1 MNLDGVFLIL
11 CALIVAVIF
20 ARKARASVHR
30 DDFEYL
36 TVREQ
41 LAIANNTADTI
52 AELEQ
57 LCTDMEC
64 SDKDDVMIL
73 HLEWI
78 GRDNE
83 AHALD
88 LACDGTNTCTE
99 DMIEISECE
108 INDLKN
114 DLSHQL
120 AILSGDGRSRRNS
133 RQNNRLAEGGKSI
146 AEIVSALRAAHLNG

>member
-20 ARKARASVHR
+20 VRRARASVHR

-57 LCTDMEC
+57 LCTDMQT
-64 SDKDDVMIL
+64 SDRSDVMML

-83 AHALD
+83 AHAID
-88 LACDGTNTCTE
+88 LACDGENTCTE
-99 DMIEISECE
+99 SMIEISECE
-108 INDLKN
+108 IHELKN

-120 AILSGDGRSRRNS
+120 AILSGEGRSRRNS
-133 RQNNRLAEGGKSI
+133 GQNKRFAEGGGSI
-146 AEIVSALRAAHLNG
+146 AEVVSALRKAHLNG